1 MKKVI
6 LVYCISLLSIYA
18 KSQEPVVIAEE
29 AKKGGFKKENLFTG
43 GSLNVS
49 FFNGTTVL
57 GVSPYF
63 GYSINRYVDVA
74 ISGNINYTS
83 QRDNTVVGDK
93 LRQTVYGPGAFARI
107 FPVNFLFAQV
117 QYEHNFIKLK
127 YKPAPNSG
135 FEPFEDKVDVNSVL
149 IGGGYSSGRQKGN
162 STYYY
167 VSVLWDVSKLAASPY
182 VDGLGRNF
190 PLVRAGFNIALFQGR
205 NSF

>member
-6 LVYCISLLSIYA
+6 WVCCISLLSIYA
-18 KSQEPVVIAEE
+18 KSQEQVVVAEE

-83 QRDNTVVGDK
+83 QRDNTVIGDK

-182 VDGLGRNF
+182 IDGLGRNF

-205 NSF
+205 SSF